1 MNQNIPYINELVNN
15 HQIIFLQETMTNK
28 INKLKAI
35 IRNNHLFNF
44 HFREATKLDMKSRG
58 RYSGGITFI
67 ANKNTESTCYFP
79 TKRIGVL
86 KSKNLAIIGVYMTF
100 DKIRIKVNYTHFL
113 RCCKS

>member
-1 MNQNIPYINELVNN
+1 
-15 HQIIFLQETMTNK
+15 MTNK
-28 INKLKAI
+28 IKKLKAI

-44 HFREATKLDMKSRG
+44 RFREATKLDMKSRG

-67 ANKNTESTCYFP
+67 VNKNTESTCYFP

-100 DKIRIKVNYTHFL
+100 DNGENSAEYASDLAKIEQIYLNLINEKYEIRNYDHRRL
-113 RCCKS
+113 